1 MGGVILLWEIVVSFI
16 RELISNSIDFLIYVE
31 LRKEKIMVSAKLE
44 DMDKTYQTIFTKTG
58 FLTNMARFSMSK
70 KERLIVKIL
79 TTKLHTDP
87 TIEPESGVR
96 LNLVMKDLIFN
107 GNVDGLYKR
116 VVKKR
121 WRKRQKEEI
130 RTKVVESEREKQP
143 VWLSTLREEIAK
155 ME

>member
-1 MGGVILLWEIVVSFI
+1 MGGIILLSTIVISFI
-16 RELISNSIDFLIYVE
+16 REVISNSIDFLISVE
-31 LRKEKIMVSAKLE
+31 LRKTKIVVSAKLE
-44 DMDKTYQTIFTKTG
+44 DMDKTYQTISSKIG
-58 FLTNMARFSMSK
+58 FLTNMERFSISK

-87 TIEPESGVR
+87 TTELESGVR
-96 LNLVMKDLIFN
+96 LNPVMKDLIFN

-121 WRKRQKEEI
+121 WSKQQKEEI
-130 RTKVVESEREKQP
+130 RTKVVESVRENQP
-143 VWLSTLREEIAK
+143 VWLSTLREEITK

>member
-1 MGGVILLWEIVVSFI
+1 MGGIILLWTIVISFI
-16 RELISNSIDFLIYVE
+16 REVISNSIDVLISVE
-31 LRKEKIMVSAKLE
+31 LRKTKIVVSSKLE
-44 DMDKTYQTIFTKTG
+44 DMDKTYQTISNKTG
-58 FLTNMARFSMSK
+58 FLTNMERFSMSK

-79 TTKLHTDP
+79 ETKLHTDP

-96 LNLVMKDLIFN
+96 LNPVMKDLIFN

-121 WRKRQKEEI
+121 WSKRQKEEI
-130 RTKVVESEREKQP
+130 RTKVVESIRENQR

>member
-1 MGGVILLWEIVVSFI
+1 MGGIILLWTIVTSFI
-16 RELISNSIDFLIYVE
+16 REVISNSIDFLISVE
-31 LRKEKIMVSAKLE
+31 LRKTKIVVSAKLE
-44 DMDKTYQTIFTKTG
+44 DMDKTYQTISSKTG
-58 FLTNMARFSMSK
+58 LLTNMERFSMSK

-79 TTKLHTDP
+79 ATKLHTNP
-87 TIEPESGVR
+87 TTEPESGVR
-96 LNLVMKDLIFN
+96 LNPVMKDLIFN

-121 WRKRQKEEI
+121 WSKRQKEEI
-130 RTKVVESEREKQP
+130 RTKVVESVRENQP